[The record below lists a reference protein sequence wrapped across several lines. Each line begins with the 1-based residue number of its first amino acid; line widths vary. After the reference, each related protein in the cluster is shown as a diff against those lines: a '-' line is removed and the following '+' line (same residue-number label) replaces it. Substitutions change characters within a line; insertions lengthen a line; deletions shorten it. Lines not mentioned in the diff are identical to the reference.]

1 MKTTL
6 KFKKKCNEQ
15 ILAKFPVELIESEL
29 VDFALDC
36 YIESLKN
43 ENPCITDKEIK
54 EKIMEMISWRK
65 RLSKI

>member
-6 KFKKKCNEQ
+6 KFKKKHNEQ
-15 ILAKFPVELIESEL
+15 ILKKFPVELIESEL

-36 YIESLKN
+36 YVESLKN
-43 ENPCITDKEIK
+43 ENPRITDKEIK

-65 RLSKI
+65 RLSKV